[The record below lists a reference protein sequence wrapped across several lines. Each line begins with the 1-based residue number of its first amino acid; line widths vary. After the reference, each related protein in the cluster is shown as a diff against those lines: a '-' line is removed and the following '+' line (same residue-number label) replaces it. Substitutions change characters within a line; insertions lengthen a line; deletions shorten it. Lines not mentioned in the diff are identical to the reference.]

1 MEIELSIVVPVYNSS
16 QYLSL
21 CVDHLLDQGF
31 SDSEYEII
39 LVNDGST
46 DESLDICN
54 NYAAR
59 HTNIRVFDQPNLG
72 VSVTRNRGIAEA
84 KGKMVCFVD
93 SDDYIVKG
101 SFGRIFEECYRTD
114 ADIIRF
120 FIDIKEEAD
129 AIKTDVSGTLRYIC
143 TGVEF
148 MERSGLETFSVCS
161 FYSKDFL
168 VRNQIKFQ
176 KLCVGEDFLFAS
188 TALLKAKKFV
198 QTGYTPYVY
207 VRHHGSSS
215 TRRGAQYS
223 RTCVSNCIYA
233 NNEIIR
239 LLEEISL
246 TEKQRIVAEE
256 TLRSKSIFAF
266 SRVITA
272 EYSRKEF
279 KEVIRQLKDAKLLS
293 ESCYSKPFSFIQFI
307 IWVVSHSYIFYVF
320 CSKCFK
326 SFVARRLY

>member
-1 MEIELSIVVPVYNSS
+1 MELKLSIIVPVYNTSK
-16 QYLSL
+16 YLPK
-21 CVDHLLDQGF
+21 CIEHLLDQGF
-31 SDSEYEII
+31 STDEYEII
-39 LVNDGST
+39 LINDGST
-46 DESLDICN
+46 DDSLAICKG
-54 NYAAR
+54 YARRYPA
-59 HTNIRVFDQPNLG
+59 IVVIDQPNQG
-72 VSVTRNRGIAEA
+72 VSAARNHGLEKAI
-84 KGKMVCFVD
+84 GKMVCFVD

-129 AIKTDVSGTLRYIC
+129 AIKTDVSGNLRYIC

-168 VRNQIKFQ
+168 NRNQIKFQ

-233 NNEIIR
+233 NYEIIR

-246 TEKQRIVAEE
+246 TEKQLIVAEE

-279 KEVIRQLKDAKLLS
+279 KEVIRQLKDAKLLP

-307 IWVVSHSYIFYVF
+307 IWVVSHSYIFYTF

-326 SFVARRLY
+326 TFVLRRLY